1 MPQRTSERR
10 AILRAMEPTL
20 EPLDLTLRNGRTV
33 RVRAMV
39 STDEEEIL
47 QAFGRLGTQSRYMR
61 FMHSVRE
68 VNRQRLRD
76 TLASFPE
83 KGLSI
88 AATVPAA
95 DGIDIVGAAT
105 YIVGPGPQ
113 SCEFAVS
120 VADDWGGA
128 GLGSALLST
137 LIEAARRRGLHEMT
151 GFVLA
156 ENRPMLRLASRLGF
170 ESARD
175 PDDYAVRVC
184 RLALGEGA

>member
-1 MPQRTSERR
+1 M
-10 AILRAMEPTL
+10 LRAMESDFA
-20 EPLDLTLRNGRTV
+20 PLDLTLRNGRVV
-33 RVRAMV
+33 RVRAML

-47 QAFGRLGTQSRYMR
+47 QAFDRLGTQSRYMR
-61 FMHSVRE
+61 FMHSVRH

-76 TLASFPE
+76 ALASFPE

-128 GLGSALLST
+128 GLGGALLGT
-137 LIEAARRRGLHEMT
+137 LIEAARRRGLREMT

-156 ENRPMLRLASRLGF
+156 ENEPMLRLARRLGF
-170 ESARD
+170 EIARD
-175 PDDYAVRVC
+175 PDDYAVRLC
-184 RLALGEGA
+184 RLALREEP

>member
-1 MPQRTSERR
+1 MLP
-10 AILRAMEPTL
+10 AMETPF
-20 EPLDLTLRNGRTV
+20 EPLDLALRNGRTV
-33 RVRAMV
+33 HVRAIV

-47 QAFGRLGTQSRYMR
+47 QAFERLGTQSRYMR

-76 TLASFPE
+76 TLASFPG

-105 YIVGPGPQ
+105 FIVGPGPQ

-128 GLGSALLST
+128 GLGGTLLST
-137 LIEAARRRGLHEMT
+137 LIEAARHRGLSEMT

-156 ENRPMLRLASRLGF
+156 ENQPMLRLAARLGF
-170 ESARD
+170 EAVRD
-175 PDDYAVRVC
+175 PDDYAVRIC
-184 RLALGEGA
+184 RLALREGA